1 MLRGS
6 CPEALSGFVKFH
18 PQYPVLKV
26 PGGACGP
33 PCASRSRLA
42 RRCILRTSPPRVKG
56 KFGFGRNYSGARAD
70 SAESSAFPQVAQS
83 LPTGPCRP
91 SLWRSLH
98 NRGSGAM
105 RESSERS
112 SPRAMSATR
121 PRAIRTP
128 LLAPLQKQPFP
139 PTRIG
144 HSRHHMPANRAIA
157 FSPIRPPPADLRSI
171 RADRGLSEGAGRGRQ
186 HDRGA
191 EHVRGIGHKAQ
202 LQRHSE
208 AVPPRQAHDGGV
220 LEGRRLREPDGAL
233 PPRSTGPPRDGR
245 SASSAASSRDRR
257 PFAVDSPMRPGKA
270 PIAGRA
276 SRPGGKADSGCFPHK
291 KWAPARANAQNRT
304 RFSSHRP
311 QWARPPRRGHARAG
325 EAPPGIK
332 KRGPPSPAGPSG
344 IRGGA

>member
-1 MLRGS
+1 MLRGNLPRS
-6 CPEALSGFVKFH
+6 PVWLRKIPSTVSGS
-18 PQYPVLKV
+18 Q
-26 PGGACGP
+26 G
-33 PCASRSRLA
+33 SRRG
-42 RRCILRTSPPRVKG
+42 LRPAVR
-56 KFGFGRNYSGARAD
+56 F
-70 SAESSAFPQVAQS
+70 AFPLGAKMYITDFPAPGQGKVRIRAELFRRAGGFRRIVGVS
-83 LPTGPCRP
+83 PGRTIVTDGPLQPILVEESPQPGR
-91 SLWRSLH
+91 
-98 NRGSGAM
+98 SGAM
-105 RESSERS
+105 REGSERS

-121 PRAIRTP
+121 PRAIRAP

-208 AVPPRQAHDGGV
+208 AVPPRQAHGGGV
-220 LEGRRLREPDGAL
+220 SEGRRLREPDGAL

-245 SASSAASSRDRR
+245 SALSAASSRDRR
-257 PFAVDSPMRPGKA
+257 PFAVDLPMRPGKA
-270 PIAGRA
+270 PIAGHA
-276 SRPGGKADSGCFPHK
+276 FLPGGKADSGGFPHK

-311 QWARPPRRGHARAG
+311 QWARPPRRGHARARL
-325 EAPPGIK
+325 K
-332 KRGPPSPAGPSG
+332 S
-344 IRGGA
+344 